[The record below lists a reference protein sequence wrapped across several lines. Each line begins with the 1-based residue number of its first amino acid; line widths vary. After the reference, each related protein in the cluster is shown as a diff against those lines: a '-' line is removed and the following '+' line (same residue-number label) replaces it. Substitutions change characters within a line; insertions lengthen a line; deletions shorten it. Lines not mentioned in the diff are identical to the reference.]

1 MTHEVTQRVE
11 RTFMRPSESLNSFK
25 FLVPSIWSID
35 FMRVPISL
43 VPWVVLAQIIL
54 FLGNFQIFKNVFL
67 QRFFF
72 FLVKENEEHF
82 EILLNISF
90 LKNINIQK

>member
-1 MTHEVTQRVE
+1 
-11 RTFMRPSESLNSFK
+11 
-25 FLVPSIWSID
+25 
-35 FMRVPISL
+35 MRVPISL
-43 VPWVVLAQIIL
+43 VFWVVLAQIIL